1 MTFTASAHPI
11 NGTLQHEI
19 DVNGRHTIITDE
31 PEGLGGADAAPA
43 PHELLA
49 AAIASCVSTMI
60 VLYAKRRDWRLGD
73 LRVDVSYDADATPRR
88 AEVTVHLPVDL
99 TPDQT
104 ERLRRVADTCPVRR
118 ALEAGFAF
126 DERLLNDVP
135 AAAAA

>member
-1 MTFTASAHPI
+1 MTFTASARPI

-19 DVNGRHTIITDE
+19 DVNGRHMIITDE
-31 PEGLGGADAAPA
+31 PENLGGADTGPA

-49 AAIASCVSTMI
+49 AAVASCVSTMI
-60 VLYAKRRDWRLGD
+60 VLYAQRRDWQLGD
-73 LRVDVSYDADATPRR
+73 IRVDVSYDADATPRR
-88 AEVTVHLPVDL
+88 AEVTVHLPDDL

-135 AAAAA
+135 AATAA

>member
-1 MTFTASAHPI
+1 MTFTASARPI

-19 DVNGRHTIITDE
+19 DVNGRHMIITDE
-31 PEGLGGADAAPA
+31 PEDLGGADTGPA

-49 AAIASCVSTMI
+49 AAVASCVSTMI
-60 VLYAKRRDWRLGD
+60 VLYAQRRDWQLGD
-73 LRVDVSYDADATPRR
+73 IRVDVSYDADATPRR
-88 AEVTVHLPVDL
+88 AEVTVHLPDDL

-135 AAAAA
+135 AATAA

>member
-1 MTFTASAHPI
+1 MIFTASARPI

-19 DVNGRHTIITDE
+19 DVNGRHMIITDE
-31 PEGLGGADAAPA
+31 PEDLGGADTGPA

-49 AAIASCVSTMI
+49 AAVASCVSTMI
-60 VLYAKRRDWRLGD
+60 VLYAQRRDWQLGD
-73 LRVDVSYDADATPRR
+73 IRVDVSYDADATPRR
-88 AEVTVHLPVDL
+88 AEVTVHLPDDL

>member
-1 MTFTASAHPI
+1 MTFTASARPI
-11 NGTLQHEI
+11 NSTLQHEI
-19 DVNGRHTIITDE
+19 DVNGRHMIITDE
-31 PEGLGGADAAPA
+31 PESLGGADSGPA

-49 AAIASCVSTMI
+49 AAVASCVSTMI
-60 VLYAKRRDWRLGD
+60 VLYAQRRDWQLGD
-73 LRVDVSYDADATPRR
+73 IRVDVSYDADATPRR
-88 AEVTVHLPVDL
+88 AEVTVHLPDDL